1 MKKHSLLLL
10 AAATL
15 AAVAV
20 SSSIAF
26 AQQAFKS
33 PNEAIDA
40 LIAALRAGDNGSIN
54 LVLGP
59 NGSQIVTSGDTVQD
73 DNTRKLVLAAYDIK
87 HSTTK
92 DSLGRTFLTVGE
104 NEYPVP
110 LPLVEK
116 DGQWRFDAVAGREEI
131 LARRIGRNELGAIQA
146 SLAYVDAQH
155 EYAEMA
161 PNGGIGN
168 YAQKIISEP
177 GKKDGLYWPS
187 AAGERESPLGPLV
200 ASATWQGYK
209 VGGGRAPFH
218 GYYYKILTRQGPTA
232 PGGAFNYIANGK
244 MIGGFALVAYPAIY
258 GNSGVKT
265 FLVNHSGDVYEKDL
279 GPQTSKIVARMNAF
293 NPDRTWQKVTVEA
306 K

>member
-1 MKKHSLLLL
+1 MKTFSSLL
-10 AAATL
+10 AAAAIVAT
-15 AAVAV
+15 VAV
-20 SSSIAF
+20 SPSAVF

-33 PNEAIDA
+33 TNEAIDA
-40 LIAALRAGDNGSIN
+40 LIVALRAGDSKSIN
-54 LVLGP
+54 RVLGP
-59 NGSQIVTSGDTVQD
+59 NGSQIVSSGDAVQD
-73 DNTRKLVLAAYDIK
+73 ENTRKIVLAAYDIK
-87 HSTTK
+87 HSTAR

-104 NEYPVP
+104 NEYPIP

-116 DGQWRFDAVAGREEI
+116 DGHWRFDTVAGREEI

-161 PNGGIGN
+161 PNGGVGN
-168 YAQKIISEP
+168 YAQKIISEL

-187 AAGERESPLGPLV
+187 AAGEPQSPLGPVV

-209 VGGGRAPFH
+209 VGGGRTPFH

-265 FLVNHSGDVYEKDL
+265 FLVNHNGEVYEKDL
-279 GPQTSKIVARMNAF
+279 GPQTSRIVARMNAF
-293 NPDRTWQKVTVEA
+293 NPDRTWQKVAVEP